1 MSNGY
6 ETPTHVG
13 GGSRGG
19 RGGQTSV
26 GSPDGQDLDLEQII
40 LNHKIARL
48 DMVTGGHQLF
58 QLDNEGIMQLLLA
71 DIAIED
77 FDQAIDD
84 ALGMVH
90 KNKAVEYLEGMDKE
104 RQKWYYDS
112 LPVMSQQMLTRTGY
126 ERPKKGRFTRAVDKL
141 QELQSKIPIL
151 GKVQAKWGI
160 APISTIGGVLSTAA
174 EGTLDAIHADINQA
188 ARTGRTLSH
197 TFTQPSRMWSFG
209 ELGEFWEMAEFAETN
224 FAPEAVTA
232 ARDQLDGNEEAL
244 NIMLSQVR
252 HGDAL
257 EGTLAYFEKQVDG
270 DLLKARQLA
279 EAFLKS
285 PTVASTGWYGA
296 SRYLNSGNIRAVSD
310 FPVYA
315 LRQTALQI
323 PPAFGGARIEDLK
336 IGNIGFEGLK
346 EKYKQGG
353 DYLSAEEGWVP
364 EHMWHGSQGEQ
375 LALSK
380 SGWPRTTEPIVIGV
394 TELAAIIMLSPLNT
408 GMTALQRILRARAG
422 VKAPHEFHG
431 GYQKQIHEQY
441 VATSAQRAMDD
452 LAGLGKDATIDEILA
467 KFPQLVKE
475 NVTHRSGMSAGELK
489 DVMIAWAKKNV
500 AAGDMFFARSSW
512 WRRQEVRSLN
522 RKIDQIVHHF
532 RMHEEWLIQQQIR
545 VTRGQ
550 AGSAPYTGSPVWEL
564 AQQDVRF
571 KPLIESMLKYHDEAK
586 LIRGNRK
593 VEFFEMVPDPTNP
606 AEYIMGQAKK
616 LGVGKPGLD
625 EFDGWW
631 SFLNEADGASAL
643 LHLGGRSQ
651 VARYYPRLSYAS
663 RIKLRHNLFKRKWLG
678 TAKDNLNSV
687 RSDTFAMSVEES
699 LGYQEQII
707 AQRVFG
713 ELSKGGNRG
722 LQKLTEQE
730 VIQAV
735 TDFPMFEERARA
747 TAGTT
752 ATRIEQGDVADLKS
766 IIEAEKD
773 RGYETLYKVYRD
785 VIVGNKTIQ
794 ELDYLNVERTVYNP
808 ETGQDD
814 IVIDTSLKDYL
825 SNETLPYIDE
835 YLTAH
840 VSTVGIP
847 RFNEK
852 GLIKYPNTKK
862 ALFREGKRF
871 VENMKRGLITTPGS
885 LDNELLL
892 RIPMEITPRST
903 KTWLEL
909 SESGLEVGPMRL
921 NLEKAKIST
930 PKQFQN
936 LIDEKGVKWVAEEL
950 RVSVKDLNK
959 FIKEELHWLR
969 PETEM
974 WDGLGKITDFG
985 IAAIYQ
991 FTWKSHEWASRFF
1004 RMVPKRGKGGLDL
1017 EHPLEA
1023 VTEFQA
1029 LARMGTMAEQP
1040 THVVDALLTR
1050 YVNAPL
1056 GERMNINHDWLYDII
1071 GRTGAMHYG
1080 DDKALAIIN
1089 KYTGRQGT
1097 SFSATQSD
1105 KWKGRGKV
1113 DRASALFPTSAK
1125 AGQLSMAKAI
1135 PDWREVGRL
1144 TAHMGWMR
1152 ALGYKIGLPTAD
1164 KFIKEWWSSTVVFKV
1179 GLLIKTA
1186 PDELTNIVLQ
1196 HGLIDHFKARLA
1208 NRSIGLVKIHNEYG
1222 QRIEILPGAQ
1232 LYEISPKTG
1241 EPLTKQGML
1250 AKAAGISPIAS
1261 QNKFIWTPMLTATRR
1276 LVQLGGGSRKRLRNL
1291 AEKNLKESD
1300 RYKGQWESLPYQA
1313 RKELIMAEM
1322 RSLIKGGPG
1331 SKWTSTA
1338 LNNLM
1343 MFVEQKARVFDP
1355 DDLITLATYPTTSEG
1370 TVNRAT
1376 EAAQK
1381 LMDWSH
1387 DSIRESIALAYS
1399 HPLIYEAATE
1409 ELYTPIQHFI
1419 ELGNP
1424 AATDEQLRQAATG
1437 LDPQSVLY
1445 EVPMKM
1451 VDPVTRILGKSN
1463 DETNFMNA
1471 VVNHIEQWKSEPAV
1485 VKMGEVLAHTIDA
1498 PLNSFFSGIVPD
1510 KYWSVRRSR
1519 GRVAPLPDD
1528 FVPPPLLRQEDIVFV
1543 AEEIGAEHSALGY
1556 ASVKE
1561 ADPFADSTL
1570 PWVNE
1575 LHIDIGSTY
1584 TSSKFVHDFIQKP
1597 FADTNAPQAL
1607 RTLTDMGYHE
1617 PTLLKDLVKLGI
1629 YPNMVPYSDK
1639 FLELFNVWRAE
1650 NKLQP
1655 LSMTDRLSEADIRV
1669 AWVWHH
1675 EVNHIR
1681 FEHSHWS
1688 KEGWSNPAL
1697 RLENETAVNQ
1707 LLLHE
1712 WGVPP
1717 PKTIIKP
1724 SQETAHSVTR
1734 IISGGQTGADQAGL
1748 YAGKALGLETGG
1760 VAPMDWMTEYGESTW
1775 LAEYGLTEATSK
1787 ALTKWY
1793 EQAHD
1798 MSLSKKQRDRAW
1810 AMLYME
1816 RTKMN
1821 VDMADGTIVFT
1832 EPGIDSKGSKNTIE
1846 YALDPKQGKNHPKPV
1861 LQFHTDRF
1869 TEADSKR
1876 LLNWL
1881 QKNNITTLNIAG
1893 HRASHVTERYR
1904 GRERKKKFLAVRPT
1918 KTIKMEFV
1926 FGDKKKGTL
1935 RRAVEGTTDNTFDAI
1950 KAGERTATTRKSGPQ
1965 LDNMLPNDIVIFS
1978 KKVGK
1983 KTEQI
1988 HARVVTVRKTSET
2001 TPEEWAKLEGYLERD
2016 AVKNWTEGK
2025 KYGVGHSQLIFEY
2038 IPEQEAAFLASNVKI
2053 QNFLEDTLQAG
2064 LLSSALQTKGISHLD
2079 APTLDRILTKEPNA
2093 VFLFGDNLL
2102 GKGKAGQA
2110 VVRDHPKAI
2119 GIPTKKLPSKADNA
2133 FFKDSEL
2140 ADNKKAIDAAF
2151 ARIPPGSIVYIPT
2164 HGLGTGMAA
2173 LKTKAPKTFAHLQM
2187 RINGLNP
2194 KKPVN
2199 VHHTKG
2205 EGTILSN
2212 FAETPFMFRGRQY
2225 LTAEGAYQAYKSGKH
2240 VPGFEKIKGTT
2251 AKKKG
2256 GSLTVDTKN
2265 DKNIDLMR
2273 EILKEKYEQV
2283 PQFRQ
2288 AVENAGVITHSVGD
2302 KFWKDKFPELLEE
2315 LKTPYAQRNEWEF
2328 QGEDLAPAEM
2338 VDRSVEWAQKAHD
2351 LVTEQGWRQPLREY
2365 YDKMEAGIDKD
2376 LTLKQ
2381 MLEILPVRDS
2391 SPELKRFI
2399 NDLLRP
2405 IDSGDEAVAS
2415 RALAFLIN
2423 DKIDATNLR
2432 GANTTDVFNAQLE
2445 ASNAEFSTPEG
2456 IDRLYSLR
2464 SVASQDPVIAR
2475 TMSPHGRN
2483 EIETWYPQVNGE
2495 VGLHLAYLFS
2505 RYSVSGAVPLVQ
2517 EMQKALIGFLTK
2529 ELGNTKEAGQVFML
2543 LNPAN
2548 NPNEKIAPEVW
2559 IDNLLNL
2566 GYTKL
2571 TELHQQN
2578 AGAAIGSFRPLP
2590 PKHGLNIQA
2599 VDLLAV
2605 TANPLDAEKIRTAL
2619 ENWNTWLT
2627 ETGGKTSSLMFQN
2640 VQPPATNLPL
2650 KRRLISKPE
2659 YQADLAFGRT
2669 HGTTETWSVP
2679 RQGYAN
2685 EIMNPPSVHLWGDD
2699 WANKQG
2705 VPRGWIEEMK
2715 DDLPTGKWIREQ
2727 GETPSVADPSFSEA
2741 FFGEDYPLP
2750 KVLPDVP
2757 ATPPVTSID
2766 KRLYLEEEIAIL
2778 ADAIMS
2784 LPTGS
2789 AVNYLYSPLAGYKEA
2804 IPSYDIFGHSVN
2816 KLVKLINQAGEEG
2829 WAVIELEREIWR
2841 VLGDMPS
2848 VEKFDRN
2855 IDYIGTVGGTKANV
2869 SEWIS
2874 DEYGPGLEKFD
2885 GIRRIF
2891 KDDNGFVEPLRTVP
2905 TRDLKNQPYGDI
2917 AQKFEGEFFE
2927 PWKGVTYAEAQFGA
2941 GGPAYVATRGD
2952 AFDSGATY
2960 WPHKGS
2966 RQKDPLEG
2974 EAPFDPPSGA
2984 EIQAYFEQTLKRFTP
2999 EQMAE
3004 FAQWR
3009 RDLTTKRTNSRHFN
3023 ASWPFMRNIQS
3034 SGTDPEDLILA
3045 GKDPQNYPMAFQ
3057 QTVEQLT
3064 NAGIPIDLTAK
3075 EAMPTITAALVR
3087 SKMRAAVQNGD
3098 RTLWTWSTEK
3108 GAAITPADIGG
3119 FHRGI
3124 KYMSVNPRTQL
3135 LNADEAAPDPH
3146 KLQIWKNGR
3155 TGEAKYIYDDKPVPS
3170 HMTEDG
3176 SDWHLQDEQYLSKY
3190 DVRALAEDRG
3200 IKMRDELNYLATT
3213 QGRAKRMGMEINHP
3227 LLFELTDT
3235 NFVDRDRLARFVDR
3249 RQLPE
3254 RIGATLPVT
3263 ANTKGVKARFNKI
3276 KEGFFRGVI
3285 HHGLKGMVRQPM
3297 WHLQFH
3303 KALNGVGRYV
3313 KEFNQHSP
3321 DAYKPLEEFLNAS
3334 DPIVKPLP
3342 WTHSH
3347 TAEHE
3352 TNSVVQFDIPE
3363 LYDFVAHVIPR
3374 LNLGNDMV
3382 SVFGHQV
3389 DQYMINSRPRSDLLK
3404 QMYDVGDVSIVVTG
3418 RDPYGLVKPGTSEY
3432 NPDYKSVSS
3441 VSFKYE
3447 ILLEDSPRAEQLRKM
3462 LEGSRRSVD
3471 EWTGD
3476 VDIDGLVGTTAGKPV
3491 WEVKVTGVRNG
3502 SFYRAFPETVEHFAN
3517 RHLMLGEEAFMQ
3529 KVQSLT
3535 EWMAWSTY
3543 RINNWVE
3550 KSAELATNSSLPFV
3564 DKWSVRSELQE
3575 IVGTLIPFHFA
3586 HWQFL
3591 ERWVK
3596 AAADDPRIIPKLNWT
3611 FMMMSKGGFL
3621 EKDEKSNQWK
3631 LQVPLAEQVVGWIG
3645 ETFTQVPVVGRVF
3658 DSNMVGWVMDEPNFG
3673 FQNFIAGWNKENVF
3687 EFGLGPL
3694 ANYGVTALEYA
3705 IGPEIMDDG
3714 LLGLEENFIVSA
3726 RYEQDTFDMLFGAV
3740 IPKTISQPMCTLFN
3754 LMGATTICTDFAKAQ
3769 VTAVML
3775 MAMEEDLPDENTVL
3789 GDLGG
3794 FSQDFIN
3801 AVNHRAR
3808 DILISKTLFWEFGGT
3823 TPSYEALTTDDI
3835 WEWQPRFQR
3844 SLSSG
3849 LSYEDAYLELYRSFK
3864 ADFDEDWEIVH
3875 PDSPIGG
3882 EEHLQ
3887 EWYKEELKFSALLSA
3902 KTEKTVL
3909 SELPTTKANSDWLKE
3924 TDPDT
3929 GMSNGDWV
3937 MLNPLANSYL
3947 MERGHTEGETEY
3959 ESYAREWA
3967 IGEGLRTEKPWEDI
3981 ATALF
3986 TTVPASIFYPTKL
3999 KFDRAVLELR
4009 KAEKAGIPLPDY
4021 FDWADDGPNT
4031 YTEAIARVEHRY
4043 LSWEKA
4049 FKATHPVWAATREV
4063 DDNPRAET
4071 IDSIG
4076 ELLRVYE
4083 KGGYIPESEHKLD
4096 ILYGMQIIYNMS
4108 MNLKSFKGTDGV
4120 VVPGTD
4126 KTATEWRD
4134 GIKTQASQEFGAFI
4148 VGRPWLNNLYYS
4160 LFQPLLQEDWLIKY
4174 EVTEQEEEF
4183 VNLPEILALTGGE

>member
-6 ETPTHVG
+6 QTPTHVG

-19 RGGQTSV
+19 RGGQTKV
-26 GSPDGQDLDLEQII
+26 GSPTGQDLDLEQIR
-40 LNHKIARL
+40 LNNKIARL

-84 ALGMVH
+84 ALGMVN
-90 KNKAVEYLEGMDKE
+90 KNKAVEFLEGMDKD

-112 LPVMSQQMLTRTGY
+112 LPVFTQQMLTRTGY
-126 ERPKKGRFTRAVDKL
+126 ELPKEGRFTRFMNAAQDAFH
-141 QELQSKIPIL
+141 KIPVL
-151 GKVQAKWGI
+151 GKVQARMGV
-160 APISTIGGVLSTAA
+160 APISALGGALSHTAEA
-174 EGTLDAIHADINQA
+174 GLDLIHADLNQA
-188 ARTGRTLSH
+188 ARAGRFLSH
-197 TFTQPSRMWSFG
+197 TAREPERMWSWG

-244 NIMLSQVR
+244 NIMLSQIR
-252 HGDAL
+252 HGSAL

-270 DLLKARQLA
+270 DLFKARQLA

-285 PTVASTGWYGA
+285 PTVASTGWLGA
-296 SRYLNSGNIRAVSD
+296 SRYLNTGNIRAVSD
-310 FPVYA
+310 FPVWA
-315 LRQTALQI
+315 LRQTALQV

-353 DYLSAEEGWVP
+353 DYLNAEEGWVP

-380 SGWPRTTEPIVIGV
+380 SGWPRASEPIVIGV

-422 VKAPHEFHG
+422 VKAPSEVHG
-431 GYQKQIHEQY
+431 GYGQQIHEQY

-452 LAGLGKDATIDEILA
+452 LAGLGKDASIDEVLA
-467 KFPQLVKE
+467 KFPQLIKE
-475 NVTHRSGMSAGELK
+475 NVTHRSGMKAGELR
-489 DVMIAWAKKNV
+489 DVIIAWAKENA

-522 RKIDQIVHHF
+522 RKVDQIIHHF

-550 AGSAPYTGSPVWEL
+550 TGSAPYTGSPVWEL
-564 AQQDVRF
+564 VQQDARF

-593 VEFFEMVPDPTNP
+593 AEFVEMIPDPTNP
-606 AEYIMGQAKK
+606 AEYVFGQAKK

-631 SFLNEADGASAL
+631 SFLAEVDGARAL
-643 LHLGGRSQ
+643 FHLGGRSQ
-651 VARYYPRLSYAS
+651 VARYYPRLSYAA
-663 RIKLRHNLFKRKWLG
+663 RIKLRHNLFRRKWFG

-687 RSDTFAMSVEES
+687 RSDTFAMAVEES

-707 AQRVFG
+707 SQRVFG
-713 ELSKGGNRG
+713 EISKGGNRG

-735 TDFPMFEERARA
+735 TDPIAFERRASA

-752 ATRIEQGDVADLKS
+752 ASRVEQGDLAVLKT

-808 ETGQDD
+808 ETGKDD

-852 GLIKYPNTKK
+852 GLRKYPNTQK
-862 ALFREGKRF
+862 ALFREGKQF
-871 VENMKRGLITTPGS
+871 VENLKRGLITTPGS

-909 SESGLEVGPMRL
+909 SESGLDVGPMRL

-936 LIDEKGVKWVAEEL
+936 VVDEKGIKWVAEEL

-974 WDGLGKITDFG
+974 WDELGKITDFG
-985 IAAIYQ
+985 MAAIYQ
-991 FTWKSHEWASRFF
+991 FAWKSHEWASRFH

-1023 VTEFQA
+1023 ISEFQA
-1029 LARMGTMAEQP
+1029 LARMGVMADQP
-1040 THVVDALLTR
+1040 AHVIDAMLTR
-1050 YVNAPL
+1050 YINAPL
-1056 GERMNINHDWLYDII
+1056 GERMNIIHDWLYDVI

-1089 KYTGRQGT
+1089 RYTGRQGT

-1105 KWKGRGKV
+1105 KWKGAGRV

-1135 PDWREVGRL
+1135 PDWREVGKL

-1152 ALGYKIGLPTAD
+1152 ALGYKVGLD
-1164 KFIKEWWSSTVVFKV
+1164 QVDRYVKEFWSSSVVFKA
-1179 GLLIKTA
+1179 GLLLKTA
-1186 PDELTNIVLQ
+1186 LDELARDLLA
-1196 HGLIDHFKARLA
+1196 HGVIDHFKARLA
-1208 NRSIGLVKIHNEYG
+1208 NRSIGLVRIHNEYG
-1222 QRIEILPGAQ
+1222 QRIEVLPGAQ
-1232 LYEISPKTG
+1232 MYELSPETG

-1250 AKAAGISPIAS
+1250 AKAAGISPVAS
-1261 QNKFIWTPMLTATRR
+1261 QNKFLWTPWLTATRR

-1300 RYKGQWESLPYQA
+1300 TYKSQWEYLPYQA

-1322 RSLIKGGPG
+1322 INLMRGGAG

-1343 MFVEQKARVFDP
+1343 MIVEQKARIFEP
-1355 DDLITLATYPTTSEG
+1355 DDLIALATYHSTDAN
-1370 TVNRAT
+1370 TVNTAT
-1376 EAAQK
+1376 NVANK
-1381 LMDWSH
+1381 LMDWTA
-1387 DSIRESIALAYS
+1387 DDIRESIALAYS
-1399 HPLIYEAATE
+1399 HPLVYEAATQ
-1409 ELYTPIQHFI
+1409 ELYTPVQHFI
-1419 ELGNP
+1419 ELSNP
-1424 AATDEQLRQAATG
+1424 AATDEQLREAATG

-1451 VDPVTRILGKSN
+1451 SDPVTRLLGKSN
-1463 DETNFMNA
+1463 NETNFMNA
-1471 VVNHIEQWKSEPAV
+1471 VVSHIEQWKSEPAV
-1485 VKMGEVLAHTIDA
+1485 VKMGEVLSHTIDA

-1543 AEEIGAEHSALGY
+1543 AEEIGAEYSALGY

-1575 LHIDIGSTY
+1575 LHIDIGRTY
-1584 TSSKFVHDFIQKP
+1584 NSNKFVNDFIQKP
-1597 FADTNAPQAL
+1597 FADTNAPSSL

-1655 LSMTDRLSEADIRV
+1655 LSMNDRLTEADIRV

-1681 FEHSHWS
+1681 YEHSHWG

-1724 SQETAHSVTR
+1724 SQEMAHNVTR

-1787 ALTKWY
+1787 ALTKWA
-1793 EQAHD
+1793 EQARD
-1798 MSLSKKQRDRAW
+1798 MSLSQKERSRAW
-1810 AMLYME
+1810 ANLYME

-1861 LQFHTDRF
+1861 LEFKTDRF

-1881 QKNNITTLNIAG
+1881 RENNITTLNIAG

-1918 KTIKMEFV
+1918 KTIPMNFV
-1926 FGDKKKGTL
+1926 FGEKGAL
-1935 RRAVEGTTDNTFDAI
+1935 RRAIEGTTDNTFDAI

-1978 KKVGK
+1978 QKVGK
-1983 KTEQI
+1983 KTETI
-1988 HARVVTVRKTSET
+1988 HARVVSVRKTSET

-2025 KYGVGHSQLIFEY
+2025 KYGIGHSQLIFEY
-2038 IPEQEAAFLASNVKI
+2038 IPEQEVAFLASNVKI
-2053 QNFLEDTLQAG
+2053 QNFLEDTLQTG
-2064 LLSSALQTKGISHLD
+2064 LLSSALQTKGIAHLD
-2079 APTLDRILTKEPNA
+2079 ARTLDNILTKEPNA

-2102 GKGKAGQA
+2102 GKGYAGQA

-2119 GIPTKKLPSKADNA
+2119 GIPTKKLPSKVNKA
-2133 FFKDSEL
+2133 FFTDSEL

-2173 LKTKAPKTFAHLQM
+2173 LKEKAPKTFAHLQT
-2187 RINGLNP
+2187 RLKGLNP

-2251 AKKKG
+2251 AKRKG
-2256 GSLTVDTKN
+2256 ASLTVDTKN
-2265 DKNIDLMR
+2265 NKNIDLMR
-2273 EILKEKYEQV
+2273 EILREKYEQV

-2302 KFWKDKFPELLEE
+2302 KFWRDKFPELLEE

-2338 VDRSVEWAQKAHD
+2338 VDRQVEWAQKAYD
-2351 LVTEQGWRQPLREY
+2351 FVTEQGWRPYLREY

-2376 LTLKQ
+2376 LALNQ
-2381 MLEILPVRDS
+2381 ILGIVPVRNA
-2391 SPELKRFI
+2391 SPSHKNFI

-2405 IDSGDEAVAS
+2405 INSNDNAVAS

-2423 DKIDATNLR
+2423 NKIDATNLR
-2432 GANTTDVFNAQLE
+2432 RADTTDVFNAQLE

-2464 SVASQDPVIAR
+2464 SLASQDPVVAR
-2475 TMSPHGRN
+2475 TMTPHGRN

-2548 NPNEKIAPEVW
+2548 NPNEKIPAEIW
-2559 IDNLLNL
+2559 IDNALNL
-2566 GYTKL
+2566 GHQRL
-2571 TELHQQN
+2571 RELHQQN
-2578 AGAAIGSFRPLP
+2578 TGAAIGSFRPLA

-2599 VDLLAV
+2599 VDLLAI

-2619 ENWNTWLT
+2619 ENWNTWLM

-2640 VQPPATNLPL
+2640 VQPPATQLPL

-2659 YQADLAFGRT
+2659 YQADLGFGRT

-2685 EIMNPPSVHLWGDD
+2685 DIMNPPSVHLWGDD

-2727 GETPSVADPSFSEA
+2727 GETPAIADPSFSEA

-2750 KVLPDVP
+2750 KVLPDAP
-2757 ATPPVTSID
+2757 ETPPVTSID

-2789 AVNYLYSPLAGYKEA
+2789 PVNYLYSPLAGYKEV

-2829 WAVIELEREIWR
+2829 WRVIELEREIWR
-2841 VLGDMPS
+2841 VLGDLPS
-2848 VEKFDRN
+2848 VEKFDKN
-2855 IDYIGTVGGTKANV
+2855 IDYIGTVGGTKAR
-2869 SEWIS
+2869 
-2874 DEYGPGLEKFD
+2874 DLHGPGLQEYN

-2891 KDDNGFVEPLRTVP
+2891 KDKEGFVAPTRTVP

-2917 AQKFEGEFFE
+2917 AQKFESEFFE

-2952 AFDSGATY
+2952 AFNSGATY

-2974 EAPFDPPSGA
+2974 EAPLDPPSGA

-3009 RDLTTKRTNSRHFN
+3009 RDLTTNRTNSRHFDY
-3023 ASWPFMRNIQS
+3023 SWPFMRNIQS
-3034 SGTDPEDLILA
+3034 SGVEPEDLILA

-3087 SKMRAAVQNGD
+3087 SKMRAAIQNGE
-3098 RTLWTWSTEK
+3098 RTLWTWSTQK

-3124 KYMSVNPRTQL
+3124 KYMSINPRTQL
-3135 LNADEAAPDPH
+3135 LSADEAAPDPH

-3176 SDWHLQDEQYLSKY
+3176 SDWYLQDEQYLSKY
-3190 DVRALAEDRG
+3190 DLRALAEDRG
-3200 IKMRDELNYLATT
+3200 IRMRDELNYLATT
-3213 QGRAKRMGMEINHP
+3213 QGRAKRAGLEINHP

-3235 NFVDRDRLARFVDR
+3235 NFVDRDRLAKFVDR
-3249 RQLPE
+3249 GQLPE
-3254 RIGATLPVT
+3254 RINATIPVP
-3263 ANTKGVKARFNKI
+3263 ANTKGFKARWGKV

-3285 HHGLKGMVRQPM
+3285 HNGIKGMTRQPM

-3303 KALNGVGRYV
+3303 KALNGVGKFV
-3313 KEFNQHSP
+3313 KESTQHTP
-3321 DAYKPLEEFLNAS
+3321 DAFEPLEAFLNVS
-3334 DPIVKPLP
+3334 TPHVKPLP

-3347 TAEHE
+3347 TAKHE

-3363 LYDFVAHVIPR
+3363 LYDLVAHVIPR
-3374 LNLGNDMV
+3374 LDLGNDMV

-3389 DQYMINSRPRSDLLK
+3389 DQWMIGSKPKADLLK
-3404 QMYDVGDVSIVVTG
+3404 EMYDVGNVSIVVKGT
-3418 RDPYGLVKPGTSEY
+3418 DPYGLAD
-3432 NPDYKSVSS
+3432 PDRGGASFNYKV
-3441 VSFKYE
+3441 
-3447 ILLEDSPRAEQLRKM
+3447 LLEDTPRAEQLRKM
-3462 LEGSRRSVD
+3462 LEGPREGSDWSI
-3471 EWTGD
+3471 E
-3476 VDIDGLVGTTAGKPV
+3476 IIAKNNGT
-3491 WEVKVTGVRNG
+3491 
-3502 SFYRAFPETVEHFAN
+3502 FYRAFPETVEYFAH

-3529 KVQSLT
+3529 KAQSLT

-3543 RINNWVE
+3543 RTNNWVE
-3550 KSAELATNSSLPFV
+3550 KSAELASQGSVPFV
-3564 DKWSVRSELQE
+3564 DNYAIRSEFQE

-3586 HWQFL
+3586 HYQFL
-3591 ERWVK
+3591 ARWAR

-3611 FMMMSKGGFL
+3611 FMMMTKGGIL
-3621 EKDEKSNQWK
+3621 EKDEKNNQWK
-3631 LQVPLAEQVVGWIG
+3631 LQVPLANTVVSWIG
-3645 ETFTQVPVVGRVF
+3645 ETFTQIPIIGKVF
-3658 DSNMVGWVMDEPNFG
+3658 DGNMVGWVMDEPNFNMK
-3673 FQNFIAGWNKENVF
+3673 NFIAGWDNENLF

-3726 RYEQDTFDMLFGAV
+3726 KYEQNTFDMLFGAV

-3754 LMGATTICTDFAKAQ
+3754 LMGATSICTDFAKAQ

-3789 GDLGG
+3789 DDLGG

-3808 DILISKTLFWEFGGT
+3808 DILISKTMFWEFGGT
-3823 TPSYEALTTDDI
+3823 TPSFEALSTDPI

-3844 SLSSG
+3844 SLNSG

-3882 EEHLQ
+3882 EKHLQ

-3902 KTEKTVL
+3902 KTEKNVI

-3924 TDPDT
+3924 IDPDT

-3947 MERGHTEGETEY
+3947 MERGNSEGETEY

-3981 ATALF
+3981 AMALF
-3986 TTVPASIFYPTKL
+3986 TTVPASLFYPTKL
-3999 KFDRAVLELR
+3999 KFDKAILELR
-4009 KAEKAGIPLPDY
+4009 RAEEAGIPLPDY
-4021 FDWADDGPNT
+4021 FDWADGGPNT
-4031 YTEAIARVEHRY
+4031 YTEAIARVEQRY
-4043 LSWEKA
+4043 VSWERG

-4071 IDSIG
+4071 IESIG
-4076 ELLRVYE
+4076 NLLRVYE

-4096 ILYGMQIIYNMS
+4096 VLYGMQIIYNMS

-4174 EVTEQEEEF
+4174 EVAEQEEEF